1 MTLAGCQTKLVGRTC
16 GFVRRLLTK
25 SLNKANCQYNLLG
38 TLGRFQF
45 NFKPH
50 ALSNFY

>member
-16 GFVRRLLTK
+16 GFLGRLLTK
-25 SLNKANCQYNLLG
+25 SLNKTNCQYNLLE

-45 NFKPH
+45 HFKPH